1 MASIQVLDQNTINKI
16 AAGEVIERPASVVKE
31 LLENAIDAKA
41 TAVTVEIRDGGI
53 SFIRVTDNGCG
64 ISADEIPLAFLR
76 HSTSKI
82 RTVEDL
88 FLVSSLGFR
97 GEALSSIAAVAQ
109 VEVITRM
116 QGSLTGT
123 RYQIEGGVE
132 KDTEEIGAPE
142 GTTMIV
148 RNLFYNTPVR
158 KKFLRTAMTEGAHVG
173 DLVEKI
179 ALSHPEISI
188 RFIQNNQ
195 NKLYT
200 SGNHSLKDI
209 IYTVFGREITS
220 NLLPIQITHEEISI
234 EGFLGK
240 PLIARNNRNFEHY
253 FINGRYIKSNII
265 CKAIEEAYKPFM
277 MQHKYPFTMLQLRIE
292 PELLDVNVHPTK
304 MELRFQNGETIFHV
318 IREGIKG
325 ILMEK
330 ELIPQISLEEKKQE
344 KADRG
349 KRLLIPEPFEK
360 KRMGQMKQSGMQCRK
375 NQIQYG
381 DDPDRKKEWVGEEA
395 TAYNAE
401 DGQNEIKGD
410 LFGTMTEKAGR
421 ENPAREAKAESTV
434 GEKSQ
439 KDVFK
444 RNPVEENSLIR
455 QSIES
460 EVEREGF
467 SVSSSIAAEK
477 EGVLL
482 GGNMQ
487 VTGFVD
493 NFTNAASSPAG
504 QIPENRVIVDNSNQD
519 KTGSFAEKAEHCQI
533 VDNLSRTEEKDS
545 DENPVFSSIVD
556 NLNTDLAD
564 SADKIQPKQMD
575 LFEERLL
582 APESRSRHR
591 LIGQLFDTY
600 WLVEFQDQLYIM
612 DQHAAHEKVLY
623 EETMAALADRK
634 TTSQMVDPPIILTLS
649 GREEVL
655 FERFRKAFTQ
665 IGFEIEHFGGREYA
679 VRAVPDNLF
688 CVAQKDLLME
698 MIDNLSEDMA
708 CGGLELI
715 CERVASMSCKAAVK
729 GNHAMSISE
738 ADRLI
743 DRLLTLENPYA
754 CPHGRPTIIS
764 MSKYELEKKFKRIV

>member
-82 RTVEDL
+82 RSVEDL
-88 FLVSSLGFR
+88 FFISSLGFR

-109 VEVITRM
+109 VEVITRI
-116 QGSLTGT
+116 QGMLTGT
-123 RYQIEGGVE
+123 RYQIEGGIE
-132 KDTEEIGAPE
+132 KGIEEIGAPE

-158 KKFLRTAMTEGAHVG
+158 KKFLRTAMTEGAHIG

-209 IYTVFGREITS
+209 IYTVFGREIAA

-240 PLIARNNRNFEHY
+240 PVIARNNRNFELY

-265 CKAIEEAYKPFM
+265 YKAIEEAYKPFM
-277 MQHKYPFTMLQLRIE
+277 MQHKYPFTMLQIRIE

-304 MELRFQNGETIFHV
+304 MELRFQNGETVFHV
-318 IREGIKG
+318 LREAMKG
-325 ILMEK
+325 VLMEK
-330 ELIPQISLEEKKQE
+330 ELIPEVSIEDKKKGKANKGGIREK
-344 KADRG
+344 G
-349 KRLLIPEPFEK
+349 KRIPIPEPFEK
-360 KRMGQMKQSGMQCRK
+360 RRIGQMKQQNLQYEAENGR
-375 NQIQYG
+375 NQEQ
-381 DDPDRKKEWVGEEA
+381 VGEEPIIYETGTTQKEMDESIYGA
-395 TAYNAE
+395 GAGQKGMKDPSNGTAIENGGDKTPAFGAE
-401 DGQNEIKGD
+401 E
-410 LFGTMTEKAGR
+410 L
-421 ENPAREAKAESTV
+421 STV
-434 GEKSQ
+434 EGKEKKSDFNERSVEKDGLKNPNIKKKVGE
-439 KDVFK
+439 
-444 RNPVEENSLIR
+444 EEKTDPAGTF
-455 QSIES
+455 ETK
-460 EVEREGF
+460 EC
-467 SVSSSIAAEK
+467 AAAGK
-477 EGVLL
+477 
-482 GGNMQ
+482 NRK

-493 NFTNAASSPAG
+493 NSKPAEAG
-504 QIPENRVIVDNSNQD
+504 VSAENPEPCRIVDNRKLTETELD
-519 KTGSFAEKAEHCQI
+519 KENFDSRRI
-533 VDNLSRTEEKDS
+533 VDNFDADFLDS
-545 DENPVFSSIVD
+545 
-556 NLNTDLAD
+556 
-564 SADKIQPKQMD
+564 SALLQSKQMD

-591 LIGQLFDTY
+591 VIGQLFNTY
-600 WLVEFQDQLYIM
+600 WLVEFGEQLYII

-623 EETMAALADRK
+623 EETMAMLASRK
-634 TTSQMVDPPIILTLS
+634 ATSQMIDPPIILTLS

-655 FERFRKAFTQ
+655 FERCRRAFTH
-665 IGFEIEHFGGREYA
+665 IGFDIEHFGGREYA

-688 CVAQKDLLME
+688 SIAQKDLLME
-698 MIDNLSEDMA
+698 MIDSLSEDMTS
-708 CGGLELI
+708 GSLELI

-729 GNHAMSISE
+729 GNHAMSVSE
-738 ADRLI
+738 ADQLI
-743 DRLLTLENPYA
+743 DRLLGLENPYA